1 MTSEDHSEFETRR
14 AAFEAQWAITWERE
28 LANKPDPDELRA
40 HPQYKPTLE
49 AWLASD
55 VNTPV

>member
-1 MTSEDHSEFETRR
+1 MSSEDSPEFESRR

-28 LANKPDPDELRA
+28 FGKKPDSEDLRA

-49 AWLASD
+49 AWLASNQ
-55 VNTPV
+55 NTPV